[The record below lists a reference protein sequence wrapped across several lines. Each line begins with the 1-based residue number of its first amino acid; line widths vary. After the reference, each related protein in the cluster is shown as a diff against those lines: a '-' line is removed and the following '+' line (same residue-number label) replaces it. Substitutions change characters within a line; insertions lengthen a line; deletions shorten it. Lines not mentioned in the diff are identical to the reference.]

1 MLERPPSPIHRLLA
15 EQPIVVTGLGIFSA
29 AGRHPG
35 DFLRRSCGVSRA
47 VPKILGAATT
57 AICPAPPVLL
67 SGAEFRRVRTM
78 DRSVQMSL
86 AAAEDAWSTAAL
98 TGSGSGL
105 RPDRVA
111 VIAGTSRGPVGK
123 FAASMNFAASDRIPP
138 SLAPNTTIAGLS
150 GAIAQALDARGPSVT
165 VSATCASSAHAIA
178 LGAQQLLLGLVDAV
192 VVGGGEAPLVPS
204 VLIQMKA
211 AGVLGSAPDPLRACR
226 PFAADRNGTV
236 LGEGAAFLVLET
248 LAGARRR
255 GAPPLGRLAGWAL
268 GADRIQRTGIND
280 VAGCTESNMR
290 EALQM
295 AGLRPEGVGYV
306 HLHGTGTRMNDREEA
321 RAIQR
326 VFPQGV
332 PCSSTKPVTG
342 HCMGA
347 AAALGAAVGI
357 LAMRE
362 GHLPPSVNSQPR
374 DPAVDLDLIGPLPR
388 EARPAAVLTNA
399 AGFWGTNA
407 TLVFTAADEQT
418 SS

>member
-1 MLERPPSPIHRLLA
+1 MLEHPPSPIQHLLA
-15 EQPIVVTGLGIFSA
+15 ERPIVVTGLGVFSA

-35 DFLRRSCGVSRA
+35 DFFETLLRGVSRA
-47 VPKILGAATT
+47 VSQVLGSATI
-57 AICPAPPVLL
+57 AICPAPPVAL
-67 SGAEFRRVRTM
+67 SGAGFRRVRTM

-86 AAAEDAWSTAAL
+86 AAADDAWAMAAMA
-98 TGSGSGL
+98 GSGL
-105 RPDRVA
+105 RPDRLA

-123 FAASMNFAASDRIPP
+123 CAAATHLPDRRRIPP

-150 GAIAQALDARGPSVT
+150 GAIAQALDARGPSWT

-192 VVGGGEAPLVPS
+192 VVGGGEAPLDPS
-204 VLIQMKA
+204 VLFQMEA
-211 AGVLGSAPDPLRACR
+211 AGVLGSDPDPLRACR

-236 LGEGAAFLVLET
+236 LGEGAGFLVLET
-248 LAGARRR
+248 LASARGR
-255 GAPPLGRLAGWAL
+255 GVPPLARLAGWAL

-290 EALQM
+290 ASLQM
-295 AGLRPEGVGYV
+295 AGLRPEHVGYV

-332 PCSSTKPVTG
+332 PCSSTKPMTG

-374 DPAVDLDLIGPLPR
+374 DPAANLDLIGPLPR

-399 AGFWGTNA
+399 AGFWGTSA